1 MSWRGAPDRRDISE
15 IDEMPLPRCSAS
27 YASRARLGQH
37 RADAG
42 EGAAPGTRR
51 ADRTGV
57 AFTPSTRDT
66 YGFANDPDHR
76 ELGNV
81 LGLLS
86 RASASSARVFLG
98 NYTTSMRSIWEGTR
112 SQLSGMCERRRSPLP
127 PDATCIP
134 GREV

>member
-51 ADRTGV
+51 ADPNWCGLHAKHPGHLRVRQRSRPWPAGQRSGPPVEGISEFGESLPWELHHVDAVDLGGNPV
-57 AFTPSTRDT
+57 ATQR
-66 YGFANDPDHR
+66 
-76 ELGNV
+76 NV
-81 LGLLS
+81 
-86 RASASSARVFLG
+86 RA
-98 NYTTSMRSIWEGTR
+98 
-112 SQLSGMCERRRSPLP
+112 
-127 PDATCIP
+127 
-134 GREV
+134 

>member
-1 MSWRGAPDRRDISE
+1 MRRV
-15 IDEMPLPRCSAS
+15 PAS
-27 YASRARLGQH
+27 DSTVRMRAKEPH
-37 RADAG
+37 PVRAAL
-42 EGAAPGTRR
+42 T
-51 ADRTGV
+51 RTGV

-66 YGFANDPDHR
+66 YGFANDLDHGQ
-76 ELGNV
+76 LGNV

-112 SQLSGMCERRRSPLP
+112 LQLSGMCERRRNPLP